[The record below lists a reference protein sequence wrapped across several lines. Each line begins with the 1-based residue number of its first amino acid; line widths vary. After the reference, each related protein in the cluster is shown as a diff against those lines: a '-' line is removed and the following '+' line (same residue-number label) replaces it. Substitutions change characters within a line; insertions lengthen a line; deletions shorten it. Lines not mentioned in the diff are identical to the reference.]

1 MITYIAKISTIAR
14 VTMEREEV
22 RYLRYVCHVLT
33 SEPLELPWHQ
43 LGRGGIESMRTF
55 TMMMK
60 TLPIIIII
68 IHVVMLD
75 IAIMDTDGTYG
86 MMVIGSGDRMRRK

>member
-1 MITYIAKISTIAR
+1 
-14 VTMEREEV
+14 
-22 RYLRYVCHVLT
+22 
-33 SEPLELPWHQ
+33 
-43 LGRGGIESMRTF
+43 
-55 TMMMK
+55 MMMN

-68 IHVVMLD
+68 IHVVVLD